1 MIKIVQKLT
10 VQLRSQPITWLEE
23 FIRQGGLYQ
32 LTCLL
37 ACTINFFS
45 LFGNY
50 STSTD
55 NGGNGV
61 HQTSLNNVEQLRTS
75 ILMSFTSLLN
85 VDAGIKSFLNQRDSI
100 R

>member
-1 MIKIVQKLT
+1 MIKLVQKLS

-23 FIRQGGLYQ
+23 FIRQGGMYQ

-50 STSTD
+50 SGSTD

-61 HQTSLNNVEQLRTS
+61 HQTSLNNIEQLPTS
-75 ILMSFTSLLN
+75 ILMGFTSLLN
-85 VDAGIKSFLNQRDSI
+85 VNIGIEAFLNQRDSI